1 MTSASELTQNHV
13 AQTYKRPD
21 FVLTHGKGMKAWDE
35 SGKEYLDMVAGIA
48 VMALGHSDPHITQI
62 IQQQAEKLIHVSNL
76 YYTEP
81 QAELAALLCEKS
93 FADRVFFCN
102 SGAEANE
109 ACIKF
114 ARKYAY
120 ANGDEKRKEI
130 LSFTNA
136 FHGRTMGALAVTPK
150 ELYQKPYQPL
160 MGASKTL
167 PFNDIEAAEA
177 GITNETC
184 AVLVEPIQGEGG
196 INPATPEFLQ
206 KLRQLCDERG
216 ALLVFDEVQCGL
228 GRTGTLWAY
237 EQFGITPDLMS
248 LAKPLAAGL
257 PMGACLMTEKVH
269 AAVAAGDHGSTFAG
283 GALVS
288 SVAKYVVERVSQPE
302 FLAHVQ
308 EVGSYL
314 MERLQELNAPQII
327 EIRGKGLMV
336 GIELNTPVADI
347 INAGYEHGL
356 LLVGAGTNTLR
367 LVPPLIMEKSDV
379 DTLIERLEA
388 ILVNV
393 AV

>member
-1 MTSASELTQNHV
+1 MIAAELTKNHI

-21 FVLTHGKGMKAWDE
+21 FVISHGKGMKVWDTN
-35 SGKEYLDMVAGIA
+35 GKEYLDMVAGIA
-48 VMALGHSDPHITQI
+48 VMALGHSDSEIAQI
-62 IQQQAEKLIHVSNL
+62 IQQQAEKLVHVSNL

-109 ACIKF
+109 AAIKF
-114 ARKYAY
+114 ARKVAY
-120 ANGDEKRKEI
+120 ANQEEKRKEI
-130 LSFTNA
+130 ISFTNA

-150 ELYQKPYQPL
+150 EHYQKPFMPL
-160 MGASKTL
+160 MGAAKTL
-167 PFNDIEAAEA
+167 PFNDLDAIET
-177 GITNETC
+177 GITDETC
-184 AVLVEPIQGEGG
+184 AVVVEPIQGEGG
-196 INPATPEFLQ
+196 IYPATPEFLA
-206 KLRQLCDERG
+206 KLRQLCDKHG
-216 ALLVFDEVQCGL
+216 ALLIFDEVQCGL

-237 EQFGITPDLMS
+237 EQYGITPDLMS

-269 AAVAAGDHGSTFAG
+269 SAVAAGDHGSTFAG

-288 SVAKYVVERVSQPE
+288 SVAQSVVNRVSQPE

-308 EVGSYL
+308 QVGAYL
-314 MERLQELNAPQII
+314 MERLQELNAPQIV

-336 GIELNTPVADI
+336 GLELNIPVADVVS
-347 INAGYEHGL
+347 AGYEQGL
-356 LLVGAGTNTLR
+356 LLVGAGVNTLR

-379 DTLIERLEA
+379 DTLIEKLEA
-388 ILVNV
+388 VLLKV

>member
-1 MTSASELTQNHV
+1 MIAAELTQNHI

-21 FVLTHGKGMKAWDE
+21 FVISHGKGMKVWDTN
-35 SGKEYLDMVAGIA
+35 GKEYLDMVAGIA
-48 VMALGHSDPHITQI
+48 VMALGHSDSEIAQI

-109 ACIKF
+109 AAIKF
-114 ARKYAY
+114 ARKVAY
-120 ANGDEKRKEI
+120 ANQEEIRKEI
-130 LSFTNA
+130 ISFTNA

-150 ELYQKPYQPL
+150 EHYQKPFMPL
-160 MGASKTL
+160 MGAAKTL
-167 PFNDIEAAEA
+167 PFNDLDAIET
-177 GITNETC
+177 GITDETC
-184 AVLVEPIQGEGG
+184 AVVVEPIQGEGG
-196 INPATPEFLQ
+196 IYPATPEFLA
-206 KLRQLCDERG
+206 KLRQLCDEHG
-216 ALLVFDEVQCGL
+216 ALLIFDEVQCGL

-237 EQFGITPDLMS
+237 EHYGITPDLMS

-269 AAVAAGDHGSTFAG
+269 SSLAAGDHGSTFAG

-288 SVAKYVVERVSQPE
+288 SVAQSVVNRVSQPE

-308 EVGSYL
+308 QVGAYL
-314 MERLQELNAPQII
+314 MERLQELNAPQIV

-336 GIELNTPVADI
+336 GLELNIPVAEVVS
-347 INAGYEHGL
+347 AGYEQGL
-356 LLVGAGTNTLR
+356 LLVGAGVNTLR

-379 DTLIERLEA
+379 DTLIEKLEA
-388 ILVNV
+388 VLLKV